1 MAAVAGASTPSPGA
15 TSSPAPTRTQF
26 ENPDTTDLDE
36 AAARWDR
43 FADESEAAWT
53 AHRRN
58 IDSPGGTVWKG
69 DTRDAAFQQVSTDMS
84 VVARQCDTA
93 REAAAIAR
101 DASDTRW
108 RLARKVVDAIL
119 DAEDDGFHGD
129 EDLTVRDT
137 GFDPDNAAAR
147 KTAAAE
153 HADYINRQAQQY
165 VDAEA
170 STTERLQAK
179 AVELAE
185 PRFGGEGRD
194 ATVQLVDNRIKL
206 DPQVPTPPPDP
217 IPTGKDIESVLKK
230 LPQGNSL
237 EIREVRSLADLDKVW
252 NWLKKHGT
260 QVPNPYGP
268 DSSEGE
274 AIKLPDGTRVGRRVE
289 GKTTNGA
296 TLDIK
301 IPGEYGNQKVHVNP
315 KTGGTVSIP
324 DSAAPK
330 PAAGHETE
338 HKSGSETTTKAGAG
352 TETKA
357 GVSTETKG
365 GAEATPKA
373 GSGSTTNAPA
383 TDVQSPRPGR
393 VPILGGPGPDNSQP
407 YLVPAPAKRAGDPD
421 LPVIGDGIPDSTD
434 ADSES

>member
-1 MAAVAGASTPSPGA
+1 M
-15 TSSPAPTRTQF
+15 
-26 ENPDTTDLDE
+26 
-36 AAARWDR
+36 
-43 FADESEAAWT
+43 
-53 AHRRN
+53 
-58 IDSPGGTVWKG
+58 
-69 DTRDAAFQQVSTDMS
+69 STDMS